1 MISKIQ
7 LWNVDLFR
15 QQHFMTIV
23 LLHMMSQD
31 MDKSYHIDSNKSITT
46 CIVTL
51 AMTLKQRL
59 DRSLFIY
66 LFIYRKLKKIKK
78 LNKGNLIQ
86 LAVSFI

>member
-23 LLHMMSQD
+23 LVHMMSQD
-31 MDKSYHIDSNKSITT
+31 MDKSYHIDSDKSITT

-51 AMTLKQRL
+51 AMTLK
-59 DRSLFIY
+59 
-66 LFIYRKLKKIKK
+66 
-78 LNKGNLIQ
+78 
-86 LAVSFI
+86 